1 MNSKTYQF
9 AIFVS
14 LFITIF
20 ACAPSAEEKNK
31 GYSSEADS
39 ISTNNFVSSS
49 AAIENNKDSTHRFVR
64 TAEMKFSV
72 KSVINSTYNIEEITN
87 KMGGFVTFTH
97 LKSED
102 NGTFITQISED
113 SSLKITNYT
122 VTNDLIIRVPN
133 LKLDT
138 ILRLIAKNIDFLDY
152 RIIKAEDVA
161 LQLLANKLTQNRSV
175 KQEKRLTKAIENNN
189 KKLIETTTTEEL
201 ILNKQEQADQAKISN
216 LSINDQIN
224 YSTIT
229 LNIYQKPTTKKEI
242 IANDIQIKPF
252 EPSFLVQLWNS
263 IKIGLDIF
271 AIILVNI
278 LKLWPL
284 ILIGG
289 LVYWFIKRTK

>member
-1 MNSKTYQF
+1 MNSNNSQS
-9 AIFVS
+9 AIVVLLLMTF
-14 LFITIF
+14 F
-20 ACAPSAEEKNK
+20 ACAPSAEEKSK

-39 ISTNNFVSSS
+39 ISTNDFVSSS
-49 AAIENNKDSTHRFVR
+49 AVLENSKDSTHRFVR

-72 KSVINSTYNIEEITN
+72 KSVINSTYNIEEIIN
-87 KMGGFVTFTH
+87 KMGSFVTFTH
-97 LKSED
+97 LKSD
-102 NGTFITQISED
+102 DKVTDITQISED
-113 SSLKITNYT
+113 SSLKITNYS
-122 VTNDLIIRVPN
+122 VTNDLIFRVPN

-138 ILRLIAKNIDFLDY
+138 TAQNIDFLDY

-161 LQLLANKLTQNRSV
+161 LHLLANKLTQNRSA

-189 KKLIETTTTEEL
+189 KKLIETTTTEEF

-224 YSTIT
+224 YSTVT

-263 IKIGLDIF
+263 IKIGLGVF
-271 AIILVNI
+271 VIILVNI

-284 ILIGG
+284 ILIGAIA
-289 LVYWFIKRTK
+289 YWFFKKQKKQQ